1 MLIKVV
7 ILIEVILMV
16 VVGGGG
22 GGEGFKNLLEE
33 ADVSSI
39 DLQTHQEN
47 FGNSHLL
54 YLKRK
59 GK

>member
-16 VVGGGG
+16 VVG

>member
-16 VVGGGG
+16 VVGG

>member
-16 VVGGGG
+16 VVGGG